1 MTVIRNV
8 FFDEYRSFDDFS
20 LILTSHTIGSADA
33 KTETVNIDGA
43 DGVLDLTEYFGD
55 INFKNRTLSFEF
67 SSIIE
72 SKYFVELYSAV
83 QNYFNG
89 RRMRILIDNDPY
101 YYYMGRVSV
110 DDWKSNKAVGKISIK
125 VDAEPYKYKI
135 NKTIITYDVVGEKTL
150 IYPNDRMKVVP
161 SITLSTAMQVTWKD
175 IQFNLSQGTQRVP
188 EIEFE
193 FGQNTMT
200 FKGTGKVTVEYQ
212 EGSL

>member
-8 FFDEYRSFDDFS
+8 YFDEYRTFDDFS
-20 LILTSHTIGSADA
+20 LVLTSHTIGSADA

-67 SSIIE
+67 SSIID
-72 SKYFVELYSAV
+72 SKYFPELYSAV

-101 YYYMGRVSV
+101 HYYMGRVSV

-125 VDAEPYKYKI
+125 VDAEPYKYHI
-135 NKTIITYDVVGEKTL
+135 NETIITYTIAGEKTL

-161 SITLSTAMQVTWKD
+161 SIELSSAMQVTWKD
-175 IQFNLSQGTQRVP
+175 SQFNLSQGVQKVP

-193 FGQNTMT
+193 FGQNTLT
-200 FKGTGKVTVEYQ
+200 FKGTGTVTVRYQ

>member
-8 FFDEYRSFDDFS
+8 YFDEYRSFDDFQ
-20 LILTSHTIGSADA
+20 LILTSHTIGAADA
-33 KTETVNIDGA
+33 KTETVNIEGM

-55 INFKNRTLSFEF
+55 INFKNRKLTFEF
-67 SSIIE
+67 SSMID
-72 SKYFVELYSAV
+72 SKYFPELYSAI

-110 DDWKSNKAVGKISIK
+110 DDWKSNKAIGKITIN

-135 NKTIITYDVVGEKTL
+135 NKTIITYDVVSEKTL
-150 IYPNDRMKVVP
+150 VYPNDRMKVVP
-161 SITLSTAMQVTWKD
+161 SITVSQEMQVVWKD
-175 IQFNLSQGTQRVP
+175 SQFSLSAGTQRVP

-193 FGQNTMT
+193 FGQNNLT